1 MSSSARTSPGRQ
13 PAPDG
18 YGRPER
24 GHVPPRSGRPAPP
37 PAPARG
43 RASGPSGR
51 GGPAAPAPAP
61 ASAGRRT
68 AARQASGAG
77 SGNGNGNGDRLLA
90 GAPSWLPAAAVLGG
104 PMLAAIV
111 GKFAGGYHGLAF
123 VVLTI
128 AAAALAAAAAT
139 SNGRW
144 WVVTSLPPVA
154 WLVAAVAELAWHNPA
169 YPDNKAKLVGMVH
182 ATTNVFP
189 VILAALAV
197 MGLVIVAAVVRGRQ
211 SGGGARRV

>member
-1 MSSSARTSPGRQ
+1 MSSSARTSPGRR

-24 GHVPPRSGRPAPP
+24 GYAPPRPERPAPAP
-37 PAPARG
+37 DPAR

-51 GGPAAPAPAP
+51 RASAAPVPP
-61 ASAGRRT
+61 SAGRRT
-68 AARQASGAG
+68 AARQASDPGG
-77 SGNGNGNGDRLLA
+77 RLLA

-111 GKFAGGYHGLAF
+111 GKFAGGYHGPAF

-128 AAAALAAAAAT
+128 AAAALATAAAT
-139 SNGRW
+139 ANGRW

-154 WLVAAVAELAWHNPA
+154 WLVATVAELAWHDPA
-169 YPDNKAKLVGMVH
+169 YPDTKAKLVGVVH

-197 MGLVIVAAVVRGRQ
+197 MGLVIAAAVVRGRQ